1 MGKKRSKPYDQRS
14 DLEKIRAQ
22 WVKLRGL
29 HDRTDWSAA
38 VVRAATATEIAV
50 NLAIRREFAARSQF
64 DAAFVD
70 GLLMWAN
77 GLTGKLDRLLM
88 PLLKGS
94 SKYNEVAHLR
104 KLARP
109 ICDRR
114 NDIAHRGKFCSLKV
128 ASELIDNCETFVVGL
143 VALYEPSFELV
154 EKKVQSQRGKDKT

>member
-1 MGKKRSKPYDQRS
+1 MGIKESKPYDQRS

-22 WVKLRGL
+22 WVKLSGL

-70 GLLMWAN
+70 GLLKWAN

-88 PLLKGS
+88 PLLNGS
-94 SKYNEVAHLR
+94 SKHEVVGKLR
-104 KLARP
+104 KLAQP
-109 ICDRR
+109 INDQR
-114 NDIAHRGKFCSLKV
+114 NDIAHRGKFCSEKV
-128 ASELIDNCETFVVGL
+128 ASKLINNCETFVVSL
-143 VALYEPSFELV
+143 IALYEPSFDL
-154 EKKVQSQRGKDKT
+154 KRSGARCQSGKRKT